1 MAGYLGNEMNTLLDF
16 LKNFFRHSAPA
27 ASGGTITSI
36 PADNNTEPARIVT
49 ARVLLVI
56 YDPIMDPVSGI
67 KLSQKNGWNRVDSL
81 VNEFIIDI
89 RALSAGLAR
98 YQIVQR
104 IELNEFPE
112 LADGFRYDAVTYSNV
127 HNRTAA
133 PHKPM
138 MANYQKILTGLNI
151 LPHIA
156 SRDIDEV
163 WVFNFP
169 YGGFYE
175 SVMGGAGAFWC
186 NSKPLV
192 ETAGC
197 QRKFII
203 MGFSYERGIGEMLE
217 AFAHRAESL
226 VAKAFGCQEFV
237 AWAYQP
243 NRIPVTVGADPNPFQ
258 RYLCFDQISPGQS
271 GLGTIHYAP
280 NSVLE
285 YEWDNPRQVMS
296 SCYDWFNFP
305 NFQGD
310 IRQVGPNEWGSTLRS
325 HHEWWLNHLPRVA
338 GRSKGIA
345 NNWWQYIM
353 DPNLVLL

>member
-1 MAGYLGNEMNTLLDF
+1 MNTFLDF
-16 LKNFFRHSAPA
+16 LKNLFGCGSST
-27 ASGGTITSI
+27 ASGGTTTPI
-36 PADNNTEPARIVT
+36 PEDNTTEPARIIT
-49 ARVLLVI
+49 ARVLLVV

-67 KLSQKNGWNRVDSL
+67 KLSEKLGWNRVDSL
-81 VNEFIIDI
+81 VNEFITDLLT
-89 RALSAGLAR
+89 LSAGLAR

-112 LADGFRYDAVTYSNV
+112 LTDGFRYDATTYMNV
-127 HNRTAA
+127 HNRTAV

-138 MANYQKILTGLNI
+138 MVNYQKILTGLNI
-151 LPHIA
+151 LPRIA

-163 WVFNFP
+163 WIFNFP

-186 NSKPLV
+186 NANPLAD
-192 ETAGC
+192 TAGC

-203 MGFSYERGIGEMLE
+203 MGYSYERAIGEMLE
-217 AFAHRAESL
+217 AFAHRVESL
-226 VAKAFGCQEFV
+226 VAKAFKCQDFV

-243 NRIPVTVGADPNPFQ
+243 NRVPATVGADLNPFQ
-258 RYLCFDQISPGQS
+258 RYLCFDQIAPGQS
-271 GLGTIHYAP
+271 GLGTIHYTP

-296 SCYDWFNFP
+296 SCYDWLNYP

-310 IRQVGPNEWGSTLRS
+310 IRQVGPDEWGSNLRS
-325 HHEWWLNHLPRVA
+325 HHEWWLKHLPRVA

-353 DPNLVLL
+353 DPNLVLS